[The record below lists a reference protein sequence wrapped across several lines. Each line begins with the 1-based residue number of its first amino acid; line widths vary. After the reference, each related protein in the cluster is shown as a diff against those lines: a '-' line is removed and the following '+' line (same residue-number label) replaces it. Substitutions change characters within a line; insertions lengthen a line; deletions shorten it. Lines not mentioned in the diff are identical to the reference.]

1 MSKIISRM
9 KTLYEGSLFE
19 TKDFGYVEVMEYHKA
34 SKVLVKFLNTGTKE
48 YFHSSAIRD
57 GAIRDR
63 FAPTVY
69 GVGIIGD
76 EVVRENGGL
85 KKEYDTWSGMLER
98 CYSERLKQVFPT
110 YENCYASEDFKH
122 FSKFKNWYFSQKGCE
137 EVGWSLDKDLLIK
150 GNKMYSSETCIL
162 LPSEVNVVIV
172 PQKSI
177 RGKYPIGVYFKGEN
191 RKFCASMG
199 MGKRHK
205 HIGYFENQEEA
216 FQAYKQAKETYVKSL
231 AEKWKGFLDERAY
244 YALNNF
250 VVDID
255 D

>member
-19 TKDFGYVEVMEYHKA
+19 SKDFGYVEVLEYHKA

-69 GVGIIGD
+69 GVGVIGD
-76 EVVRENGGL
+76 EVVRTNGVL
-85 KKEYDTWSGMLER
+85 KKEYDVWSGMLER
-98 CYSERLKQVFPT
+98 CYSNKLKQQFPT
-110 YENCYASEDFKH
+110 YDSCYASEEFKH
-122 FSKFKNWYFSQKGCE
+122 FSKFKSWYFSQNGCGE
-137 EVGWSLDKDLLIK
+137 AGWSLDKDLLIK
-150 GNKMYSSETCIL
+150 GNKLYSAETCVL
-162 LPSEVNVVIV
+162 LPSELNVAIV

-177 RGKYPIGVYFKGEN
+177 RGKHPIGVHFKDEN

-199 MGKRHK
+199 TGKRHK
-205 HIGYFENQEEA
+205 HLGYFENQEDA
-216 FQAYKQAKETYVKSL
+216 FRVYKQAKKAYVKSL

-244 YALNNF
+244 VALTNF
-250 VVDID
+250 VVNID